1 MNEVIAVLY
10 YCFWKFGKSTVVEIK
25 YLESDLFQCFTNIMG
40 EIKDGFI
47 RHCDQTESGL
57 FGRIQIIDKIL
68 LKMDPACSASLR
80 RLNIET

>member
-1 MNEVIAVLY
+1 MLFIYAKLNKAVCYVQGMNEVIAVLY

-47 RHCDQTESGL
+47 RHCD
-57 FGRIQIIDKIL
+57 
-68 LKMDPACSASLR
+68 
-80 RLNIET
+80 